1 MKKEKR
7 NNGTAEI
14 AEEITVACEVC
25 KEGQNGWQVW
35 KVGKHDLP
43 HSITHVTSEI
53 DLWMEEHLGGT
64 NTGNTVGVGFGFAD
78 MEIINKRWIK
88 KELAFI

>member
-53 DLWMEEHLGGT
+53 DL
-64 NTGNTVGVGFGFAD
+64 
-78 MEIINKRWIK
+78 
-88 KELAFI
+88 